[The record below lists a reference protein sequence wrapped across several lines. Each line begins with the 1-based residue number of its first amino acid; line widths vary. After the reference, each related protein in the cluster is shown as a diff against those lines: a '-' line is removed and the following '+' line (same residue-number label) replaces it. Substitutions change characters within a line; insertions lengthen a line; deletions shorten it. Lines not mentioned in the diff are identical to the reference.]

1 MRAQKILWII
11 PVLLLASCNSS
22 GNDANNDSY
31 SESAENTIESANTA
45 TSDNPQNQ
53 AQNVLGDVQFKDTL
67 FMFGRV
73 EEGVEVERVFTFQS
87 TGKGAVYISQV
98 SPGCTCTVTDYT
110 KEAIAPGKEGKIK
123 ATFDTKGKGG
133 PGGVLNEKTVDVYF
147 QNSITEHIVLKFKAY
162 IFNNGDSNN

>member
-1 MRAQKILWII
+1 MRLPKFLWILPI
-11 PVLLLASCNSS
+11 ALLASCNQSEENSS
-22 GNDANNDSY
+22 TSDNN
-31 SESAENTIESANTA
+31 ESAENTIESANTA

-53 AQNVLGDVQFKDTL
+53 AETVLGDVQFKDTL

-73 EEGVEVERVFTFQS
+73 EEGVEVEHVFTFKN
-87 TGKGAVYISQV
+87 TGKGEVFISQV

-147 QNSITEHIVLKFKAY
+147 QNSATDHIVLKFKAY
-162 IFNNGDSNN
+162 IFNNGDNNN